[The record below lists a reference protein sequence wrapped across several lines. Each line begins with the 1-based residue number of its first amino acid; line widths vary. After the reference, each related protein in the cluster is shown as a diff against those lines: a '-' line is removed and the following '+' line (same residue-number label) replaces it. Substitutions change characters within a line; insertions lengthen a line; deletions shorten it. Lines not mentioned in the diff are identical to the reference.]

1 MRDTI
6 LIEATDTT
14 PEIILDFGKG
24 FASIKGICMPA
35 NPREFCGSF
44 EPDFLALVESND
56 PIRLEFFLH
65 YFNTGAS
72 KYLFDLILDVNKIVK
87 QKSKVEFIWYVLQ
100 DDQELIEVGE
110 TLREMTQIRIDI
122 IEVPD

>member
-1 MRDTI
+1 M
-6 LIEATDTT
+6 
-14 PEIILDFGKG
+14 
-24 FASIKGICMPA
+24 
-35 NPREFCGSF
+35 
-44 EPDFLALVESND
+44 
-56 PIRLEFFLH
+56 H

-72 KYLFDLILDVNKIVK
+72 KYLSDLILDVNKIVK

-110 TLREMTQIRIDI
+110 TLREMTQMHID

>member
-1 MRDTI
+1 MRDNI

-14 PEIILDFGKG
+14 PEIILDFEKG
-24 FASIKGICMPA
+24 FTSIKGICMPA

-44 EPDFLALVESND
+44 EADFLELVESND
-56 PIRLEFFLH
+56 KVRLEFFLH

-72 KYLFDLILDVNKIVK
+72 KYLFDLILEINNRVK
-87 QKSKVEFIWYVLQ
+87 EKSKVEFIWYVLQ

-110 TLREMTQIRIDI
+110 NLREMTQMHIDI